1 MRVVVAGLVATYP
14 VGGVAW
20 DYLQYV
26 QGFHALGCDVSYVED
41 TGRWFYDPASETFV
55 ADATR
60 GARFLAESLAW
71 LEPALARSWAVR
83 APDGTWHGLDERT
96 VARLFAQA
104 DLFLNVSGACW
115 LREPYCAARVKA
127 YLDSDPGYTQG
138 RLAAVDA
145 GTADAD
151 TAFSADLVRRHDVF
165 FTLGERIGHPDC
177 LIPTCGIR
185 WHPTRQP
192 IVLGDWPT
200 RSAPEGAFT
209 TVMSWK
215 IEPTPPHLGGRA
227 YGGKDVEFERLLELP
242 RHVPERLEVALAG
255 AAPRERILAAGW
267 RLADPR
273 AASGTMTAYRD
284 YILASRGECSVAKNA
299 YVATRSGWFSTRSAA
314 YLACGKPVVVQDT
327 GFAADLER
335 GPGLHPFSTVA
346 EAADAVAAVRADYGR
361 ACEHARALAERCFD
375 AKRVLGR
382 LLADAGLGG

>member
-26 QGFHALGCDVSYVED
+26 QGFHALGCEVWYVED
-41 TGRWFYDPASETFV
+41 TGRWLYDPAGETFV
-55 ADATR
+55 ADATV
-60 GARFLAESLAW
+60 GARFVAESLAW
-71 LEPALARSWAVR
+71 LDPALARRWAVR
-83 APDGTWHGLDERT
+83 APDGTWHGLDGQA
-96 VARLFAQA
+96 VARVFAEA

-115 LREPYCAARVKA
+115 LREPYRAARVTA

-145 GTADAD
+145 GTADED
-151 TAFSADLVRRHDVF
+151 TAFSANLVRSHDVF
-165 FTLGERIGHPDC
+165 FTLGERIGQPEC
-177 LIPTCGIR
+177 LIPTCGLR
-185 WHPTRQP
+185 WLPTRQP
-192 IVLGDWPT
+192 IVLGDWPV
-200 RSAPEGAFT
+200 RAAPDGAFT

-227 YGGKDVEFERLLELP
+227 YGGKDVEFERVMELP
-242 RHVPERLEVALAG
+242 RHTAERLEVALAG

-267 RLADPR
+267 RLSDPR
-273 AASGTMTAYRD
+273 AASETMAAYRD

-346 EAADAVAAVRADYGR
+346 EAVDALAAVRADYR
-361 ACEHARALAERCFD
+361 FACEHARAVAERRFD
-375 AKRVLGR
+375 ATRVLRR
-382 LLADAGLGG
+382 LLADAGLKA

>member
-1 MRVVVAGLVATYP
+1 MRVVVTGLVATYP

-26 QGFHALGCDVSYVED
+26 QGFHALGCEVWYLED
-41 TGRWFYDPASETFV
+41 TGRWLYDPERETFV

-60 GARFLAESLAW
+60 GARFLAESLAE

-96 VARLFAQA
+96 VARVCAEA

-115 LREPYCAARVKA
+115 LRDAYRRARVTA
-127 YLDSDPGYTQG
+127 YLDSDPGYTQA

-145 GTADAD
+145 GTADED
-151 TAFSADLVRRHDVF
+151 TAFSVDLVRRHDVF
-165 FTLGERIGHPDC
+165 FTLGERIGQADC
-177 LIPTCGIR
+177 LIPTCGLR
-185 WHPTRQP
+185 WQPTRQP
-192 IVLGDWPT
+192 IVLGDWPV
-200 RSAPEGAFT
+200 RAAPDGAFT

-227 YGGKDVEFERLLELP
+227 YGGKDVEFERFLELP
-242 RHVPERLEVALAG
+242 RHAPERLEVALAG

-267 RLADPR
+267 RLTDPR
-273 AASGTMTAYRD
+273 AASATVGAYRD

-327 GFAADLER
+327 GFAPDLQR

-346 EAADAVAAVRADYGR
+346 EAVDGLAAVRADYSR
-361 ACEHARALAERCFD
+361 ACEHARALAERSF
-375 AKRVLGR
+375 AAERVLGQ
-382 LLADAGLGG
+382 LLADAGLGA

>member
-26 QGFHALGCDVSYVED
+26 QGFHALGCDVWYVED
-41 TGRWFYDPASETFV
+41 TGRWFYDPERETFV
-55 ADATR
+55 ADAAR
-60 GARFLAESLAW
+60 GARFVGESLAE
-71 LEPALARSWAVR
+71 LEPRLGKAWGVR
-83 APDGTWHGLDERT
+83 APDGTWHGLDERA
-96 VARLFAQA
+96 VARVFAEA

-115 LREPYCAARVKA
+115 LRDAYRTARVTA

-145 GTADAD
+145 GTADED

-165 FTLGERIGHPDC
+165 FTLGERIGEPDC
-177 LIPTCGIR
+177 LIPSCELR

-192 IVLGDWPT
+192 IVLDDWPV
-200 RSAPEGAFT
+200 RFAPDGAFS

-242 RHVPERLEVALAG
+242 RHTPERLEVALAG

-267 RLADPR
+267 HLADPR
-273 AASGTMTAYRD
+273 TASATMAAYRD

-346 EAADAVAAVRADYGR
+346 DAAEALAAVRADYRR
-361 ACEHARALAERCFD
+361 ACEHARALAERSFAAD
-375 AKRVLGR
+375 RVLGR
-382 LLADAGLGG
+382 LLADAGLRA